1 MTHGPPARR
10 KTEDG
15 EEDEL
20 PPPPDGGWGWVVV
33 FGSFMV
39 HVISELMI
47 LKYKF
52 IETISCTHR
61 RTIILLIRTYM
72 TDFIFDV
79 IFIHSKKQMLFDV
92 CITEYFNDETNRI

>member
-39 HVISELMI
+39 HVISE
-47 LKYKF
+47 YTSN
-52 IETISCTHR
+52 E
-61 RTIILLIRTYM
+61 
-72 TDFIFDV
+72 
-79 IFIHSKKQMLFDV
+79 
-92 CITEYFNDETNRI
+92 